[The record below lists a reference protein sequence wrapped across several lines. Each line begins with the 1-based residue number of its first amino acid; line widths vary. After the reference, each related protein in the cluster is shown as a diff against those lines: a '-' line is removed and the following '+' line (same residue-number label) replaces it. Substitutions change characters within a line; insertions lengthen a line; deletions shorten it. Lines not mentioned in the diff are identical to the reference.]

1 MKGIAKPTI
10 YFSAYSLKNAEP
22 KTTAS
27 SNEPSKSSPY
37 LRALLAGRSRTSSK
51 TRVFPMINPYR
62 EKDARPANARPAI
75 IRQMNQVPE
84 DIELTEKKWY
94 NNYE

>member
-1 MKGIAKPTI
+1 MKGIATPTI
-10 YFSAYSLKNAEP
+10 YFSAYSLKNAEQ

-51 TRVFPMINPYR
+51 VRVFPMINPYR
-62 EKDARPANARPAI
+62 EKDARPVNARPAI
-75 IRQMNQVPE
+75 IRQLNQVPA
-84 DIELTEKKWY
+84 DIELTEKKWF

>member
-10 YFSAYSLKNAEP
+10 YFSAYSLRNAEP

-51 TRVFPMINPYR
+51 VRVFPMINPYR
-62 EKDARPANARPAI
+62 EKDARVVNARPAI
-75 IRQMNQVPE
+75 IRHINQVPE
-84 DIELTEKKWY
+84 DIELTEKKWF

>member
-1 MKGIAKPTI
+1 MKGIARPTI
-10 YFSAYSLKNAEP
+10 YFSAYSLKNAEQ
-22 KTTAS
+22 KTPS

-51 TRVFPMINPYR
+51 VRVFPMINPYR
-62 EKDARPANARPAI
+62 EKDARPVNSRPAI
-75 IRQMNQVPE
+75 IRHINQVPE
-84 DIELTEKKWY
+84 DIELTEKKWF